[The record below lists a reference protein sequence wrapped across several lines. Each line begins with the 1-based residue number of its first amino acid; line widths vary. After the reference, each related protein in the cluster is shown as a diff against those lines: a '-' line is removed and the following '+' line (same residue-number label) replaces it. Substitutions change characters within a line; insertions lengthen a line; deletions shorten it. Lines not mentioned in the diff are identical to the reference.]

1 MIVFVALCNE
11 IDDLCE
17 EVTGCSRLHAMGA
30 HCCRSCAP
38 RAHAAWGP
46 SQLHVARHAFHACA
60 QCKGGGFVL
69 TVQAKAK
76 FYAPLLLYGEGE
88 ASENIEDG
96 DAQVRI
102 GRMLPFLQ
110 VCVCVMPGS
119 LHSCVA
125 EKRPVAIAPRCTV
138 AVPAAHPAG
147 WRGEPAV
154 GDDSAGGAIPPIA
167 SPLL

>member
-46 SQLHVARHAFHACA
+46 SQLRVARHAFHACA

-110 VCVCVMPGS
+110 VCVCVCDARVIAQLCGREKTRGYRAS
-119 LHSCVA
+119 LHGC
-125 EKRPVAIAPRCTV
+125 
-138 AVPAAHPAG
+138 G
-147 WRGEPAV
+147 
-154 GDDSAGGAIPPIA
+154 AGG
-167 SPLL
+167 SPSWLEGRAGCGR